1 MTASSVTAVRR
12 ERTEVTLA
20 TTEVTYEWPTVAPVP
35 CDQPRAPTDRGPN
48 PADLVYGDGCGLKLV
63 QPSRPRAGRDVNARA

>member
-35 CDQPRAPTDRGPN
+35 WDQPRAPTDRGPN
-48 PADLVYGDGCGLKLV
+48 PADAVHGNGCA
-63 QPSRPRAGRDVNARA
+63 PEAGSTKPPAGGA